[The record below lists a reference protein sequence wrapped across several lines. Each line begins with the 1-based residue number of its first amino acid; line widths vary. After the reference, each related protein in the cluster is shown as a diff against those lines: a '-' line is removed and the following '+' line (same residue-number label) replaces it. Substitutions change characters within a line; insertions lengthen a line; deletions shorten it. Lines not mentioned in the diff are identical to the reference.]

1 MGLSGIWAGFYKWSV
16 WITRFAWLNLLFIG
30 FTLAGL
36 VLFGWMPALL
46 ATFTVVR
53 KWVQKDYD
61 IPIFQTFL
69 LHFKKSFL
77 HGNLF
82 ALLLIVA
89 GYVLSIYLKY
99 TGLMYNSSFYPIL
112 FGLFFI
118 GLVLYVMLFL
128 NLPAVYAHY
137 QLSFW
142 QYIRYALSIGVVN
155 LHFSIS
161 AITVLAIIYYISMK
175 TPLLIFF
182 FSFSTSAYF
191 VMLFA
196 NLGFIQLW
204 RKKEKALQ
212 REQSSISP
220 SKTW

>member
-1 MGLSGIWAGFYKWSV
+1 MGFSGVWAGLYKWSV

-30 FTLAGL
+30 FTLIGII
-36 VLFGWMPALL
+36 LFGWMPALL
-46 ATFTVVR
+46 STFAVVR
-53 KWVQKDYD
+53 KWIRKEVD

-69 LHFKKSFL
+69 QHYKQSFL

-82 ALLLIVA
+82 AFLLLA
-89 GYVLSIYLKY
+89 LGYILSIYLKY

-118 GLVLYVMLFL
+118 VAVLYIMLCI
-128 NLPAVYAHY
+128 NLPAVYVHY
-137 QLSFW
+137 KLRFW
-142 QYIRYALSIGVVN
+142 QYIRYALSIGMVN

-182 FSFSTSAYF
+182 FSFSVSAYF
-191 VMLFA
+191 IMLFA
-196 NLGFIQLW
+196 NLGFIQLM
-204 RKKEKALQ
+204 RKKEKAM
-212 REQSSISP
+212 ETEHASVSSTETS
-220 SKTW
+220 